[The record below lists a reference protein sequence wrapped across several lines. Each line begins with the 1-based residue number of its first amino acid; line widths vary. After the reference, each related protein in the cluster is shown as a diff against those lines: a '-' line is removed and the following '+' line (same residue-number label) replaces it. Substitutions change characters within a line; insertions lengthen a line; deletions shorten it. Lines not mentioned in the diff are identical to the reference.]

1 MTQYRKASFR
11 GVEFE
16 VDSRSFTSGRRNQ
29 VHEYPNKDV
38 PYTEDIGKK
47 ADNYNVTA
55 FVIGPGYESRRDAL
69 KKACLEKGSGTLVH
83 PDYGTIEVNCDGI
96 TIKESKDQ
104 GGMAVFD
111 LVFIEAGEKAVPET
125 SVDMSGSVLSS
136 AGNMLSSAKDNFSKA
151 FKVASGVAEITT
163 LVGSIATSA
172 SSALNSIGSGLDYAQ
187 GLAGSVTSA
196 MNKVVDAAS
205 ITLAMK
211 TNAKSLLNTP
221 NALAAQLDSVFSVVT
236 SLAGNKPDSF
246 KTVRNLASGTNASE
260 NVSTSN
266 ADAIAEK
273 RSMQQLEQL
282 TKQVVISKEAEIIT
296 NIEFENAEEA
306 NSVLESFIADTEEVE
321 LFEDIEPSDEVM
333 QSLREVREAV
343 VEYVREIIL
352 KLPRTKTVN
361 LPVNTPSLVVAY
373 DLYEDLSRA
382 DEICKKN
389 KIPYPAFVPAEKDL
403 KVLTE

>member
-1 MTQYRKASFR
+1 MIQYRKASFR

-16 VDSRSFTSGRRNQ
+16 VESRSFTGGRRNQ

-55 FVIGPGYESRRDAL
+55 FVIGPNYESHRDAL
-69 KKACLEKGSGTLVH
+69 KKACLEQGTGTLVH
-83 PDYGTIEVNCDGI
+83 PDYGTIEVNCDSI

-111 LVFIEAGEKAVPET
+111 LVFIETGEKAVPET
-125 SVDMSGSVLSS
+125 SIDMSGSVLSS

-151 FKVASGVAEITT
+151 FKIGSGVAEIMT
-163 LVGSIATSA
+163 LLESIATSA

-187 GLAGSVTSA
+187 GLTESVTSA
-196 MNKVVDAAS
+196 MNKVVDAFS
-205 ITLAMK
+205 IVLTLKA
-211 TNAKSLLNTP
+211 NAKSFLNTP
-221 NALAAQLDSVFSVVT
+221 NAIAAQLDSVFSVIT

-266 ADAIAEK
+266 TDAITEK
-273 RSMQQLEQL
+273 HSMQQLEQL
-282 TKQVVISKEAEIIT
+282 TKQVIISKEAEIIT
-296 NIEFENAEEA
+296 SIEFENAEEA

-343 VEYVREIIL
+343 VEYIREIIL

-373 DLYEDLSRA
+373 DLYDDLSRA

-389 KIPYPAFVPAEKDL
+389 KIPYPAFVPAGKDL

>member
-136 AGNMLSSAKDNFSKA
+136 AGNMLSSANHLLT
-151 FKVASGVAEITT
+151 ASDCRRDDCE
-163 LVGSIATSA
+163 
-172 SSALNSIGSGLDYAQ
+172 
-187 GLAGSVTSA
+187 
-196 MNKVVDAAS
+196 
-205 ITLAMK
+205 
-211 TNAKSLLNTP
+211 
-221 NALAAQLDSVFSVVT
+221 
-236 SLAGNKPDSF
+236 
-246 KTVRNLASGTNASE
+246 R
-260 NVSTSN
+260 
-266 ADAIAEK
+266 
-273 RSMQQLEQL
+273 
-282 TKQVVISKEAEIIT
+282 
-296 NIEFENAEEA
+296 
-306 NSVLESFIADTEEVE
+306 
-321 LFEDIEPSDEVM
+321 
-333 QSLREVREAV
+333 
-343 VEYVREIIL
+343 
-352 KLPRTKTVN
+352 
-361 LPVNTPSLVVAY
+361 
-373 DLYEDLSRA
+373 
-382 DEICKKN
+382 
-389 KIPYPAFVPAEKDL
+389 
-403 KVLTE
+403 